1 MRVLHLL
8 DHSLPQYSG
17 YSFRS
22 RYILRGLKSMGAE
35 VAVVTS
41 ARHGAASGDEE
52 VFDGIRHFRTARPSR
67 LWSRMQLKI
76 PFWKERIM
84 TAAMARRLEEVARSF
99 QPDLIHAH
107 SPFFNGQAAVTV
119 GRRMGIPVV
128 YEIRAF
134 WEDDAVDKGKITEDG
149 FVYRQVRRLESEVT
163 RAADAV
169 VCICEGLRK
178 DLVSRG
184 LPPAKITVVKNGVEP
199 DTFEPRPKPTD
210 LEERYGF
217 KGKRV
222 LAFIGSFFFY
232 EGLTDLVRAVD
243 RLRRER
249 NDFAL
254 LLVGSGEDTP
264 NVEAL
269 VRELGL
275 EDVVRLTGRVPHE
288 EVQDHYALGDF
299 FIYPRRSKRLTEK
312 VTPLKPLEAMA
323 MERCTL
329 GSDVGGIRE
338 LFEECGV
345 GETFRAGDF
354 EDLHR
359 LLNRALDRSDGA
371 LREEGREGREA
382 VQKIRTWDRT
392 LQPVKTLY
400 ESLLG
405 SAITEDRPEVS
416 VG

>member
-22 RYILRGLKSMGAE
+22 RYILRGLKGMGAD

-41 ARHGAASGDEE
+41 ARHGAEAGHEESFDE
-52 VFDGIRHFRTARPSR
+52 IPHFRTPRPMSVWDR
-67 LWSRMQLKI
+67 LQLKI

-84 TAAMARRLEEVARSF
+84 TGAMAHRLEEVARSF
-99 QPDLIHAH
+99 RPDLIHAH
-107 SPFFNGQAAVTV
+107 SPFFNGQAAVAV
-119 GRRMGIPVV
+119 GRRLGIPVV

-149 FVYRQVRRLESEVT
+149 FVYRQVRRLESDVT

-169 VCICEGLRK
+169 VCICEGLRS
-178 DLVSRG
+178 DLVARG
-184 LPPAKITVVKNGVEP
+184 LPAEKITVVKNGVEP
-199 DTFEPRPKPTD
+199 ETFQPREKPRVLQT
-210 LEERYGF
+210 RYGF
-217 KGKRV
+217 EGKRV

-249 NDFAL
+249 DDFVVM
-254 LLVGSGEDTP
+254 LVGSGEDTP
-264 NVEAL
+264 NVETL

-275 EDVVRLTGRVPHE
+275 DDVVRLTGRVPHD
-288 EVQDHYALGDF
+288 EVQDHYALGDVF
-299 FIYPRRSKRLTEK
+299 VYPRRSKRLTEK

-345 GETFRAGDF
+345 GETYRAGDF
-354 EDLHR
+354 DDLHA
-359 LLNRALDRSDGA
+359 LLHRALDRSDEA
-371 LREEGREGREA
+371 LREEGRQGREA
-382 VQKIRTWDRT
+382 VRRIRTWDRT
-392 LQPVKTLY
+392 LVPVKDLY
-400 ESLLG
+400 ETLLG
-405 SAITEDRPEVS
+405 HPITESRPEMS

>member
-41 ARHGAASGDEE
+41 ARHGADAGEE
-52 VFDGIRHFRTARPSR
+52 EILDGIRHFRTARPKR
-67 LWSRMQLKI
+67 MWSRVQLKI

-84 TAAMARRLEEVARSF
+84 TGAMVRRLEEVGRSF
-99 QPDLIHAH
+99 RPDLIHAH
-107 SPFFNGQAAVTV
+107 SPFFNGQAAVAV
-119 GRRMGIPVV
+119 GKRLGIPVV

-169 VCICEGLRK
+169 VCICEGLRR
-178 DLVSRG
+178 DLVERG
-184 LPPAKITVVKNGVEP
+184 LSAEKITVVKNGVEP
-199 DTFEPRPKPTD
+199 DTFQPRPKPAE

-217 KGKRV
+217 EGKRV
-222 LAFIGSFFFY
+222 IAFIGSFFFY
-232 EGLTDLVRAVD
+232 EGLTDLVRAAD

-249 NDFAL
+249 DDFVL

-275 EDVVRLTGRVPHE
+275 DDVVHLTGRVPHD
-288 EVQDHYALGDF
+288 EVQDHYALGDL

-354 EDLHR
+354 EALHA
-359 LLNRALDRSDGA
+359 LLNRALDRTDEA
-371 LREEGREGREA
+371 LREEGRAGREA
-382 VQKIRTWDRT
+382 VRNIRNWDRT
-392 LQPVKTLY
+392 LIPVKTLY
-400 ESLLG
+400 ENLLG